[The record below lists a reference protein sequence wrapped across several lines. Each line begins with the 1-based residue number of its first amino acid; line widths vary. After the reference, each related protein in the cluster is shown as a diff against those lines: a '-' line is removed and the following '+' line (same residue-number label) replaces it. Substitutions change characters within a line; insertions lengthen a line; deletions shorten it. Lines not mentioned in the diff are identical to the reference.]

1 MQKAP
6 GKYLFKCFVIH
17 LTRLYSLFSWN
28 RRLEK
33 ICCLLFVPALN
44 KSWSAAPSSLRTLHR
59 PRPKQSLQTRLG
71 PGCEE
76 ENAEILWTR
85 FLIPDAFFIPFQWE
99 TKLELFETNLVKC
112 LKHHLDRFHR
122 QYKFVNIKQK
132 IRAGAGGSTDSA
144 TQSYLRDWIGYKYIY
159 LRPCQ
164 PLLCGAIVK
173 QRDRD
178 LRGLRFLQ
186 QMPNKDRT
194 NNCIIS

>member
-1 MQKAP
+1 M
-6 GKYLFKCFVIH
+6 LC
-17 LTRLYSLFSWN
+17 YSSH
-28 RRLEK
+28 K
-33 ICCLLFVPALN
+33 IVFIVFMKQEAWEDLLFVVCPRFEQILVCGAF
-44 KSWSAAPSSLRTLHR
+44 SSLRTLHR

-76 ENAEILWTR
+76 ENAQISWTS
-85 FLIPDAFFIPFQWE
+85 FLIRDAFFIPFQWE

-194 NNCIIS
+194 NNCIFS

>member
-1 MQKAP
+1 MFC
-6 GKYLFKCFVIH
+6 YLSSSQRIVFIVFMKQEA
-17 LTRLYSLFSWN
+17 W
-28 RRLEK
+28 ED
-33 ICCLLFVPALN
+33 LLFVVCPRFEQILVCGAF
-44 KSWSAAPSSLRTLHR
+44 SSLRTLHR

-194 NNCIIS
+194 NNCIFS